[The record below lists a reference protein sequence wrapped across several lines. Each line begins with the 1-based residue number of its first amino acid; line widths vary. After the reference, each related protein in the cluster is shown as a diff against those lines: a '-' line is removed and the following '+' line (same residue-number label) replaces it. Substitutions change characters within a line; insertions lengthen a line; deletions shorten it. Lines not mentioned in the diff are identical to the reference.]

1 MCNLEIPPGPVH
13 FSGLKIPAD
22 SWGKFLANTTQWPAI
37 AIPSKGNG
45 QSPWIRIEFEGVVRK
60 TKKKKEKNVLF
71 GSVNEPH
78 GGSSAVNAC
87 SKPQF
92 QLPSCSY
99 WLFQSVGNQL
109 PVASCQQ
116 PVTSIYGRK
125 Y

>member
-1 MCNLEIPPGPVH
+1 MKKKRKKNTKISH
-13 FSGLKIPAD
+13 FRSRK
-22 SWGKFLANTTQWPAI
+22 KRKKKN
-37 AIPSKGNG
+37 
-45 QSPWIRIEFEGVVRK
+45 K
-60 TKKKKEKNVLF
+60 TKKQKKKKQKQKKKNQKQKKNKNKKKKRKKLNCDYVVVLF